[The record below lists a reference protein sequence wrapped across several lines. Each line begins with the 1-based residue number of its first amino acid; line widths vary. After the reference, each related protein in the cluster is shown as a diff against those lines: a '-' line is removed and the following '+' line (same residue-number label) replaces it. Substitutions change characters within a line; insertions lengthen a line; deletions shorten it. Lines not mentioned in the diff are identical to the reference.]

1 MLTIAKYE
9 SKLIQGS
16 LGMSQVS
23 TSQRM
28 RSCAVTTSHIE
39 SGNESGQRYSRCAEI
54 LQFGGREMTI
64 RRARKRTSIGSH
76 THLLLVIHFDG
87 NLLTLAA

>member
-23 TSQRM
+23 RSQRM
-28 RSCAVTTSHIE
+28 RSCAVSTSHVG
-39 SGNESGQRYSRCAEI
+39 SGNESGRRYDLDDEI

-64 RRARKRTSIGSH
+64 
-76 THLLLVIHFDG
+76 
-87 NLLTLAA
+87 

>member
-1 MLTIAKYE
+1 MLTVAKYE

-23 TSQRM
+23 RSQRM
-28 RSCAVTTSHIE
+28 RSCAVSTSHIE
-39 SGNESGQRYSRCAEI
+39 SRNESEQRYNVDDEI

-76 THLLLVIHFDG
+76 MCLLLVIRFDES
-87 NLLTLAA
+87 LLTLAA

>member
-28 RSCAVTTSHIE
+28 RSKYE
-39 SGNESGQRYSRCAEI
+39 SYRVW
-54 LQFGGREMTI
+54 
-64 RRARKRTSIGSH
+64 K
-76 THLLLVIHFDG
+76 
-87 NLLTLAA
+87 

>member
-23 TSQRM
+23 TS
-28 RSCAVTTSHIE
+28 HIE
-39 SGNESGQRYSRCAEI
+39 SGNESGQRYSRCADA
-54 LQFGGREMTI
+54 L
-64 RRARKRTSIGSH
+64 
-76 THLLLVIHFDG
+76 
-87 NLLTLAA
+87 

>member
-28 RSCAVTTSHIE
+28 RSCAVLRVISSLE
-39 SGNESGQRYSRCAEI
+39 MSQDRGVMNALMRSNSGA
-54 LQFGGREMTI
+54 GR
-64 RRARKRTSIGSH
+64 
-76 THLLLVIHFDG
+76 
-87 NLLTLAA
+87 

>member
-1 MLTIAKYE
+1 MLSIAKYE

-39 SGNESGQRYSRCAEI
+39 SGNESGQRY
-54 LQFGGREMTI
+54 RECVD
-64 RRARKRTSIGSH
+64 A
-76 THLLLVIHFDG
+76 L
-87 NLLTLAA
+87 